1 MDIDK
6 GFTLILTFVL
16 VVFVFA
22 CVLVL
27 GYFKL
32 CNERDAF
39 NKFKSP
45 STPEA
50 TLMDAWAS
58 ELRVEAK

>member
-1 MDIDK
+1 MK
-6 GFTLILTFVL
+6 GDTFSLVIVGSLTAFL
-16 VVFVFA
+16 
-22 CVLVL
+22 CVCALVL

-32 CNERDAF
+32 CNERDTF

-50 TLMDAWAS
+50 TLMDAWS
-58 ELRVEAK
+58 TELRVEAK